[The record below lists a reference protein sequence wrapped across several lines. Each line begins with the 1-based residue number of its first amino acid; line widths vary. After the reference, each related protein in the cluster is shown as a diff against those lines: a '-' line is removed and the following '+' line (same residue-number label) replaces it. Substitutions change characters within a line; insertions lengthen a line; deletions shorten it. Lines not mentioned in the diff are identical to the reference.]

1 MRIRRP
7 SSAMVV
13 ALLALFVALSGTA
26 VAAGVVPL
34 AKKALY
40 ANNAGRLQGKTAA
53 QVAALPSP
61 AVALQGKSAEEI
73 AAMPSP
79 AVSASSL
86 VTVVSRP
93 FTIAKDGQGDYPVSC
108 PDKTSVLSAGY
119 TWVSDDAAII
129 VTDSRPTSSTTW
141 ALWMINLSETS
152 PAAGM
157 LYAVCLK

>member
-7 SSAMVV
+7 TSAMVV

-40 ANNAGRLQGKTAA
+40 ANNAGKLQGKTAA
-53 QVAALPSP
+53 QIAGLPSP
-61 AVALQGKSAEEI
+61 ATSLQGKSAEEI

-79 AVSASSL
+79 AISASNL
-86 VTVVSRP
+86 VTFATAP
-93 FTIAKDGQGDYPVSC
+93 FTIAKGAQADYPVSC
-108 PDKTSVLSAGY
+108 PAGSSVLSGGFTYVGPSLVVVA
-119 TWVSDDAAII
+119 DN
-129 VTDSRPTSSTTW
+129 RPTSATTW
-141 ALWMINLSETS
+141 SMWLINLSDTS
-152 PAAGM
+152 QAAGV